1 MNAIALA
8 ILLKCRFYNSF
19 HGCYIHVQILGY
31 IGKTNSALVKD
42 LELAGHPDKSVE
54 IPPTFGKC

>member
-1 MNAIALA
+1 MDATYMNRLAL
-8 ILLKCRFYNSF
+8 R
-19 HGCYIHVQILGY
+19 Y
-31 IGKTNSALVKD
+31 IGKTNSALEKD

>member
-1 MNAIALA
+1 MNRLAL
-8 ILLKCRFYNSF
+8 R
-19 HGCYIHVQILGY
+19 Y
-31 IGKTNSALVKD
+31 IGKTNSALEKD